1 MLWMPDTTAMPQGD
15 TTNIEVKTDT
25 WRWLNARKQP
35 GDSFDDVLTRVLGIG
50 DQPDGSPADDDTPR
64 VTLPDSLPDH
74 VSESDAAAAID
85 AALRFVADDPARFS
99 VIAEEIGRE
108 HDLGYTVEQIELR
121 DGAWWSR
128 VVKPGI
134 KANGAEHQ
142 PGRGWSAD

>member
-1 MLWMPDTTAMPQGD
+1 MSETKGMPTGE

-35 GDSFDDVLTRVLGIG
+35 GDSFDDVLQRELGIG
-50 DQPDGSPADDDTPR
+50 SSDAAQTGGEDTSPR
-64 VTLPDSLPDH
+64 VELPETLPGQVD
-74 VSESDAAAAID
+74 ESDAAAAID
-85 AALRFVADDPARFS
+85 AALRLIAEDPAEFS
-99 VIAEEIGRE
+99 TIAEEVGRA
-108 HDLGYTVEQIELR
+108 HPLGYGVDQVELR

-142 PGRGWSAD
+142 PGRGWTADV